1 MGENIYSCSKRV
13 IVHFSPLIFSQF
25 RSHSGSGHSGYGHS
39 SDYFDC
45 CPLVIDP
52 TTLCA
57 LLAAMATLGWILWR
71 TINLNMVIT
80 MLGRRRRRS
89 TPLDEEEHDLHD
101 PAVVVSNAIFSGK
114 L

>member
-1 MGENIYSCSKRV
+1 MFI
-13 IVHFSPLIFSQF
+13 FPPQFFSQI
-25 RSHSGSGHSGYGHS
+25 RSHSGSGYGHS

-71 TINLNMVIT
+71 TINLNMTIT
-80 MLGRRRRRS
+80 ALGGGRRKRRS
-89 TPLDEEEHDLHD
+89 KPVDEDESEFAD
-101 PAVVVSNAIFSGK
+101 PTAVVSDIIFSGK